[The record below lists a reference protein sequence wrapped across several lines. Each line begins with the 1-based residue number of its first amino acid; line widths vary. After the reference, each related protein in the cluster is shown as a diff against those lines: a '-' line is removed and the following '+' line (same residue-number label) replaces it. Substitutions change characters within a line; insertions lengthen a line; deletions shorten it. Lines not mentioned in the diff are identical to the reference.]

1 MFSSRGAADHAW
13 EAVMERAIAYDPVT
27 TDMERCGRPA
37 RIASSMVGP
46 ILA

>member
-1 MFSSRGAADHAW
+1 MFTPAGPPIMAG

-27 TDMERCGRPA
+27 TDMERCGHPA
-37 RIASSMVGP
+37 RIASSVVGP